1 LNEYSSKYRIEERYE
16 INLLVVYLVALS
28 TMSSHHHP
36 QTHITV
42 LISGNAT
49 NLQALINAQE
59 QKNLSS
65 GKIVRVISNRKD
77 AYGLKRAENA
87 QIPSAYH
94 NLKKFKEKYPDDTPR
109 ARREYD
115 IELAE
120 LILED
125 EPHLVVCAGWM
136 HILSPPFLER
146 LWEKGVD
153 IINLHPALPGQFN
166 GAKAIER
173 AHKAFMDG
181 EITETGVMIH
191 YVIHEVDMGEPI
203 VVKKIPLNHPA
214 DDDIDALEERIHGI
228 EHEAI
233 VEGTV
238 LAIRNFWDKR
248 R

>member
-1 LNEYSSKYRIEERYE
+1 
-16 INLLVVYLVALS
+16 
-28 TMSSHHHP
+28 MSSNHP
-36 QTHITV
+36 QTRITV
-42 LISGNAT
+42 LISGNGT
-49 NLQALINAQE
+49 NLQALIDAQE
-59 QKNLSS
+59 QKTLS
-65 GKIVRVISNRKD
+65 GGEIVRVISNRKD

-87 QIPSAYH
+87 QIPTAYH
-94 NLKKFKEKYPDDTPR
+94 NLKKFKDKYPDDIPL

-115 IELAE
+115 VELAG

-136 HILSPPFLER
+136 HILSLAFLENLR
-146 LWEKGVD
+146 KNGID

-173 AHKAFMDG
+173 AHQAFMNG
-181 EITETGVMIH
+181 EITETGIMVH

-214 DDDIDALEERIHGI
+214 DDDVHALEERMHGI

-233 VEGTV
+233 VEGTI
-238 LAIRNFWDKR
+238 LAICNIWDKR
-248 R
+248 QR